1 MTTKKVEMN
10 PSVKLYDY
18 EIDNLNRTD
27 RYSRKKRNRTRKTT
41 RTQMSYT
48 KDKKNYRL
56 RKYQMSSVSGR
67 SKSSG

>member
-1 MTTKKVEMN
+1 MKV
-10 PSVKLYDY
+10 SGKCYYY

-27 RYSRKKRNRTRKTT
+27 RYSRKKRNRTRKTM